1 MASCSSS
8 YGQLVAIPAT
18 FWQDKYLKKEPWYDR
33 RQNVFYKGKIV
44 EISSTILPDGTNT
57 KVKILKTKDV
67 VWLTSK
73 ESQDFDF
80 TNLATTAE
88 ILDGSDVDDDGT
100 SQGSMTLATIKKR
113 RNVKQAQ
120 TSTALVAK

>member
-8 YGQLVAIPAT
+8 YGLLVAIPAT

-44 EISSTILPDGTNT
+44 EISFTILPDGTNT
-57 KVKILKTKDV
+57 KVKILKTKDL
-67 VWLTSK
+67 VWLTSE

-80 TNLATTAE
+80 TNLAITAE
-88 ILDGSDVDDDGT
+88 ILDGSDVEDDGT

-113 RNVKQAQ
+113 RKPKHP
-120 TSTALVAK
+120 LL